1 MFVDPTGHFAITALV
16 VGVLL
21 GAALGAAG
29 SIVSQAASN
38 DWNWNEVN
46 PAKVALDTTVGAI
59 SGLVATTGISLV
71 GSVIFGGAL
80 AGVQSIAEDLL
91 INHSEVDWL
100 KLGTSIV
107 VGGVGGLISGSGAN
121 VAQQSGIWKTSQSY
135 LTTAVS
141 TKKIAMYTAKKT
153 LVKKV
158 LKVSAIRFAGSM
170 IFSSTASF
178 GTEEFY
184 EFIGW

>member
-1 MFVDPTGHFAITALV
+1 MYVDPTGHFAITALV

-80 AGVQSIAEDLL
+80 ALL
-91 INHSEVDWL
+91 R
-100 KLGTSIV
+100 G
-107 VGGVGGLISGSGAN
+107 
-121 VAQQSGIWKTSQSY
+121 
-135 LTTAVS
+135 
-141 TKKIAMYTAKKT
+141 
-153 LVKKV
+153 
-158 LKVSAIRFAGSM
+158 
-170 IFSSTASF
+170 
-178 GTEEFY
+178 
-184 EFIGW
+184 